1 MKNILVLLFLTI
13 NFYTFA
19 QNNEKIAFEKAR
31 EAVKLMDAGKID
43 ESIRILEECQKLDA
57 KSPIYPY
64 EIAYAYIQKKE
75 YKTAIKILKKTTKYK
90 GVNSRVYQT
99 LGNCYDYDKQT
110 KKAIKAY
117 NDGLKKFPNAG
128 NLYLEKGN
136 IFLGKKEYDKAI
148 MNYKKGIKVDPM
160 FSSNYYRLA
169 LLYLNSNDKLN
180 GLIYGE
186 IFMNLE
192 RTTKRTQ
199 EISKLLFQTYKNSIE
214 IDGDNIEI
222 DFCEIII
229 GDNDFNGNTL
239 KLPLCA
245 IFGKNFILGVIEQK
259 EVNLNTISEMRI
271 SFIENFYKEDY
282 KKYANVLFDYNK
294 KMLDKGV
301 FEAYNHYILQIG
313 SPDEFR
319 IWKNKNIE
327 KYNDFVEWYT
337 TENNY
342 LKINKKSVY
351 TK

>member
-1 MKNILVLLFLTI
+1 MKNILILLFLTI
-13 NFYTFA
+13 NFYSFA
-19 QNNEKIAFEKAR
+19 QSNEKIALEKAR
-31 EAVKLMDAGKID
+31 EAIKLMDEGKLD
-43 ESIRILEECQKLDA
+43 ESIKILEECQKLDN
-57 KSPIYPY
+57 KNHIYPY
-64 EIAYAYIQKKE
+64 ETAYAYIQKKE

-90 GVNSRVYQT
+90 SSNSRVYQT
-99 LGNCYDYDKQT
+99 LGNCYDYDKQPE
-110 KKAIKAY
+110 KAIKAY
-117 NDGLKKFPNAG
+117 DAGLKKFPNAG

-136 IFLGKKEYDKAI
+136 IFLGKKEYNKAI
-148 MNYKKGIKVDPM
+148 MNYEKGVKVEPM
-160 FSSNYYRLA
+160 YTSNYYRLA

-214 IDGDNIEI
+214 IDGDNAKI
-222 DFCEIII
+222 DFCEIVI
-229 GDNDFNGNTL
+229 GDNDFNGDKL

-245 IFGKNFILGVIEQK
+245 IFGKNFILGMINQK
-259 EVNLNTISEMRI
+259 EVNLNTISEMR
-271 SFIENFYKEDY
+271 SNFIENFYKEDY
-282 KKYANVLFDYNK
+282 KDYPNVLFDYNK
-294 KMLDKGV
+294 KMLDKGI

-313 SPDEFR
+313 SPDEFEK
-319 IWKNKNIE
+319 WKSKNIE
-327 KYNDFVEWYT
+327 KYNDFVKWYT